1 MHIEIYGKQECDLC
15 HSARKKINVML
26 KKWSMDEDIEVKFMD
41 TDTVDGAAE
50 ADFFDVFE
58 IPSVMVKEGQD
69 DVLARWDGEA
79 PPSDE
84 LKASLEETLQ
94 VDGAA

>member
-1 MHIEIYGKQECDLC
+1 MLIEIYGKQECDLC
-15 HSARKKINVML
+15 HSARKKVNHL
-26 KKWSMDEDIEVKFMD
+26 LGKWSMDEDVEVKFMD

-58 IPSVMVKEGQD
+58 IPGVLLKPKDNQD
-69 DVLARWDGEA
+69 EVVARWEGEA

-84 LKASLEETLQ
+84 LRESLEKLQ
-94 VDGAA
+94 KTV

>member
-1 MHIEIYGKQECDLC
+1 MILEIYGKQGCDLC
-15 HSARKKINVML
+15 HSARRKIGHLLN
-26 KKWSMDEDIEVKFMD
+26 KWSMGDEVEVKFMD

-58 IPSVMVKEGQD
+58 IPSVLIKESKD
-69 DVLARWDGEA
+69 EVLARWDGEA

-84 LKASLEETLQ
+84 LKESIERFQSA
-94 VDGAA
+94 